1 MKKLPTGEELQKE
14 VKKLGISQAEIGDND
29 SLLQHRIL
37 EAKRDIRESRLWII
51 ALVSAIGSVTSAI
64 AAWYAVLFRQRLFC
78 IFS

>member
-51 ALVSAIGSVTSAI
+51 ALVSAIGSVISAI
-64 AAWYAVLFRQRLFC
+64 AAWYAVLFR
-78 IFS
+78 

>member
-14 VKKLGISQAEIGDND
+14 VEKLGISQAEIGDND

-51 ALVSAIGSVTSAI
+51 ALVSAIGSVISAI
-64 AAWYAVLFRQRLFC
+64 AAWYAVLFR
-78 IFS
+78 